1 MDTINNIE
9 TAKKRFIDYLDEAI
23 ENEMRNTIYLISDVA
38 ISEIFNPEQIK
49 NLRKKNNIISSK
61 EISEKIYDVLK
72 NCEGDFSFSAE
83 NVVDKIYEVMS
94 SSELFR
100 SIKKNTLEIAITD
113 KVTEYFTLSIIKEIV
128 NSSKEQFIDDNILFL
143 EYGILSSEL
152 EKSKLSRIDKQRIL
166 IDILNKNLSN
176 ACFNEDEYGNYLFL
190 GDFIN
195 KYEFSAEEAFEI
207 LSNDKY
213 KYLLSC
219 DDDNLSSL
227 EKRQKALLQEGIA
240 YNARE
245 EIDETYND
253 HIIIKK
259 HYLDKI
265 DQFGDIS
272 GLEKEDVDLVCNS
285 LKNIGVVDE
294 LVESIRYTLEKK
306 VKQTTQTTEYKWKE
320 TKKKQQEL
328 ISDKEYKKARKEIG
342 AFFNLYTGLVERDL
356 TEDEIIHCTS
366 LMLKIGIDSKT
377 VETFIDRSKPEYQN
391 PIARYINNY
400 DKLKYYGEKLG
411 FKYELGTLDEI
422 FKETFVVTPSDYQEW
437 KKMLNQELTAIESK
451 IPNNCEYELH
461 KAKQYIKKK

>member
-1 MDTINNIE
+1 
-9 TAKKRFIDYLDEAI
+9 
-23 ENEMRNTIYLISDVA
+23 
-38 ISEIFNPEQIK
+38 
-49 NLRKKNNIISSK
+49 
-61 EISEKIYDVLK
+61 
-72 NCEGDFSFSAE
+72 
-83 NVVDKIYEVMS
+83 MS

-152 EKSKLSRIDKQRIL
+152 EKSKLSRIDKQRVL

-176 ACFNEDEYGNYLFL
+176 ACFNEDKYGNYLFL

-219 DDDNLSSL
+219 DDDSLSSL

-253 HIIIKK
+253 HIVIQK

-306 VKQTTQTTEYKWKE
+306 VKPTTQTIEYKWKE

-328 ISDKEYKKARKEIG
+328 ISDKEYKKVRKEIG
-342 AFFNLYTGLVERDL
+342 
-356 TEDEIIHCTS
+356 
-366 LMLKIGIDSKT
+366 
-377 VETFIDRSKPEYQN
+377 
-391 PIARYINNY
+391 
-400 DKLKYYGEKLG
+400 
-411 FKYELGTLDEI
+411 
-422 FKETFVVTPSDYQEW
+422 
-437 KKMLNQELTAIESK
+437 
-451 IPNNCEYELH
+451 
-461 KAKQYIKKK
+461 